1 MDKQT
6 LQREAE
12 ITFANL
18 ARLTKEMDLL
28 AARLSSPPDSLET
41 RAAGSIVHD
50 FYTGIEQLFEKIA
63 LLFDGEVPQGP
74 DWHRELLRQMAQPV
88 QGAREAVISPKLHET
103 LKEYLRFRHLFRHM
117 YGFELKWERFQHL
130 TVSLTNLLSELR
142 AAMKKLTS

>member
-18 ARLTKEMDLL
+18 ERLIKEMAALI
-28 AARLSSPPDSLET
+28 ARLSDPPDSLET

-50 FYTGIEQLFEKIA
+50 FYTGIEQFFEKTA
-63 LLFDGEVPQGP
+63 LLLDGDVPQGP
-74 DWHRELLRQMAQPV
+74 DWHRELLGQMARPV
-88 QGAREAVISPKLHET
+88 QGTREAVISPKLHET

-117 YGFELKWERFQHL
+117 YGFEQKWERFQHL
-130 TVSLTNLLSELR
+130 TVSLSKLRNELS